1 MIENQ
6 DRIISAKSKEED
18 NNFDS
23 TLRPKR
29 MAEFVGQQKIKNNL
43 KVFITAAQQ
52 RKEPMEHLLLHGPA
66 GIGKTT
72 LANIIASEMGV
83 NIRTTSGPAIEKA
96 GDIAAILTNLEDDD
110 VLFIDEIHRMN
121 RIVEEVLYPAMEDFA
136 LDIMIGKGPS
146 AKSLR
151 LDLPR
156 FTIIGATTR
165 TGLLSSPL
173 RDRFGSLHRLDF
185 YSDRDIG
192 KILQRSARILD
203 VELESA
209 GTVKVAQRSR
219 RTPRIANRLLK
230 RIRDYAQVK
239 ADGIITE
246 KVADDALKML
256 EVDEL
261 GLDEVDRK
269 LLQTM
274 IDKFNGGPV
283 GLQSLAA
290 AASEEGETVEEVY
303 EPFLL
308 QMGFIVRT
316 PKGRVATE
324 KAYSHLGIKYNKDE
338 QEKLF

>member
-6 DRIISAKSKEED
+6 DRLISATPKDEEQS
-18 NNFDS
+18 FDS

-43 KVFITAAQQ
+43 KVFIEAAQK

-96 GDIAAILTNLEDDD
+96 GDIAAVLTNLEDDD

-165 TGLLSSPL
+165 VGMLSSPL

-185 YSDRDIG
+185 YSDTDIE
-192 KILQRSARILD
+192 KILKRSARILD
-203 VELESA
+203 VEME
-209 GTVKVAQRSR
+209 TVGAAEIAKRSR

-239 ADGIITE
+239 ADGIITMD
-246 KVADDALKML
+246 VTDNALKML

-274 IDKFNGGPV
+274 IEKFNGGPV

-290 AASEEGETVEEVY
+290 VASEESETVEEVY

-316 PKGRVATE
+316 PKGRVVTE
-324 KAYSHLGIKYNKDE
+324 KAYSHLGIKYNQKQ

>member
-6 DRIISAKSKEED
+6 DRLISAKQKGEEQ
-18 NNFDS
+18 NFDS
-23 TLRPKR
+23 TLRPKK
-29 MAEFVGQQKIKNNL
+29 MTEFVGQKKIKDNL
-43 KVFITAAQQ
+43 KVFITAAQK

-136 LDIMIGKGPS
+136 LDIMVGKGPS

-151 LDLPR
+151 LDLPC

-165 TGLLSSPL
+165 VGMLSSPL

-185 YSDRDIG
+185 YSDDDIE
-192 KILQRSARILD
+192 KILNRSAKILE
-203 VELESA
+203 VELESEGA
-209 GTVKVAQRSR
+209 VEIAKRSR

-239 ADGIITE
+239 ADGIIT
-246 KVADDALKML
+246 VDVTDDALKML
-256 EVDEL
+256 EVDEI
-261 GLDEVDRK
+261 GLDEVDRN
-269 LLQTM
+269 LLRTM
-274 IDKFNGGPV
+274 IEKFNGGPV

-290 AASEEGETVEEVY
+290 AASEESETVEEVY

-324 KAYSHLGIKYNKDE
+324 KAYGHLGVKYDE
-338 QEKLF
+338 EKQAKLF

>member
-1 MIENQ
+1 MIESQN
-6 DRIISAKSKEED
+6 RLISATPKDEEQ
-18 NNFDS
+18 NFDS

-43 KVFITAAQQ
+43 KVFIEAAQKRQ
-52 RKEPMEHLLLHGPA
+52 EPMEHLLLHGPA

-96 GDIAAILTNLEDDD
+96 GDIAAVLTNLEDDD

-165 TGLLSSPL
+165 VGMLSSPL

-185 YSDRDIG
+185 YSDTDIE

-203 VELESA
+203 VEMEMA
-209 GTVKVAQRSR
+209 GAAEIARRSR

-239 ADGIITE
+239 ADGIITTD
-246 KVADDALKML
+246 VTNAALKML

-290 AASEEGETVEEVY
+290 AASEESETVEEVY

-316 PKGRVATE
+316 PKGRTATE
-324 KAYSHLGIKYNKDE
+324 KAYSHLGVKYNKDK

>member
-1 MIENQ
+1 MIEDKN
-6 DRIISAKSKEED
+6 RIVTSTEKGED
-18 NNFDS
+18 KAFDT
-23 TLRPKR
+23 TLRPKK
-29 MAEFVGQQKIKNNL
+29 MGEFVGQKKIKENL
-43 KVFITAAQQ
+43 KVFIEAAHK

-83 NIRTTSGPAIEKA
+83 SIRTTSGPAIEKA
-96 GDIAAILTNLEDDD
+96 GDIAAVLTNLEDHD

-121 RIVEEVLYPAMEDFA
+121 RIVEEVMYPAMEDFA

-151 LDLPR
+151 LDLPK

-165 TGLLSSPL
+165 IGLLSSPL

-185 YSDRDIG
+185 YSNEDIK
-192 KILQRSARILD
+192 KILDRSARILEVKLD
-203 VELESA
+203 EA
-209 GTVKVAQRSR
+209 GATEIARRSR

-239 ADGIITE
+239 ADGKITLEVTE
-246 KVADDALKML
+246 KALQML

-269 LLQTM
+269 LLKIM
-274 IDKFNGGPV
+274 IEKFNGGPV
-283 GLQSLAA
+283 GLQALAA
-290 AASEEGETVEEVY
+290 VASEEGETVEEVY
-303 EPFLL
+303 EPFLM
-308 QMGFIVRT
+308 QTGFVVRT
-316 PKGRVATE
+316 PKGRMVTE
-324 KAYSHLGIKYNKDE
+324 SAYEHLGVKYNKEGQD
-338 QEKLF
+338 KLF